1 MAQHDYRVAILG
13 AGPIGCA
20 TAAFLSQQG
29 IKAGMWSPTA
39 RRLQPH
45 EDPDCAQFECVGA
58 VNGTVVVDRIV
69 GLDALVDY
77 THIFVCLP
85 GSLYQRV
92 LEDAAQYWRTGQ
104 TVIVSGALSLVPL
117 WIQKEARSR
126 GAAITAIGWGTT
138 LTTAHFLANGRLHLN
153 AMRQRIDMACLA
165 VSADAT
171 GATSTDAYADCQAF
185 FGNRFMLVD
194 SLLASTLAN
203 INPIAHAAE
212 VIPNLTRMDRGEP
225 WQLFAHFT
233 GVVARMADALDRERL
248 ALARRLGFELPTLAQ
263 HYHRSYHVPQGPLNE
278 MAQAIEDLG
287 AGPLGPD
294 RLEHRYV
301 LEDVPFGLV
310 FQERLAQMCG
320 VDSPMLSSCITLLE
334 GIYERSFRRENFLI
348 AALLPAQ
355 TPRELDGSPSAGMSA
370 GEMSVDKS
378 SADKMSLEQMSTD
391 DISANGISANG
402 ISADGISADDIS
414 ADEMPLS
421 ETSLRDKSSD
431 EIAPDE
437 LSSHNLVQRAAPI
450 RSAPLDALLA
460 SCRSARAAS

>member
-45 EDPDCAQFECVGA
+45 EHPDRAQFECVGA

-117 WIQKEARSR
+117 WIQNEARSR
-126 GAAITAIGWGTT
+126 GAAITAVGWGTT
-138 LTTAHFLANGRLHLN
+138 LTTAHFLADGRLHLN

-185 FGNRFMLVD
+185 FGNRFVLVD

-278 MAQAIEDLG
+278 MAQAIENLG

-334 GIYERSFRRENFLI
+334 AIYERSFRRENFLI

-355 TPRELDGSPSAGMSA
+355 TPRELDGSPSAGMSV

-378 SADKMSLEQMSTD
+378 SADKMSMEEMSLEQMSTD
-391 DISANGISANG
+391 DISANGISA
-402 ISADGISADDIS
+402 DHISADDIL

-421 ETSLRDKSSD
+421 ETSLRDKPSD
-431 EIAPDE
+431 EIAPYE
-437 LSSHNLVQRAAPI
+437 LSIHNLAQRAAPI